1 MKLLPFCTWLPC
13 LVVFSL
19 CLGCECGAPRRT
31 GRSKRDLVRAREAGG
46 VSPGACGTRL
56 PRGKRSVSGTEQRAG
71 RLQARFSHPGERAST
86 TLSRNS
92 VYFSGR
98 GDQLRLKPS
107 VEVPRG
113 NFTLEMWI
121 KPEGGQRSP
130 SVIAGLLGF
139 TASSTFRCN
148 PDIYRLHC
156 AHATCKLLFVS
167 KNT

>member
-1 MKLLPFCTWLPC
+1 MKLLRFCTWLPC
-13 LVVFSL
+13 LLVLSL
-19 CLGCECGAPRRT
+19 CLGCECSALRR
-31 GRSKRDLVRAREAGG
+31 KRDLMRAREAGG

-56 PRGKRSVSGTEQRAG
+56 PRGKRSVSETEQRVG
-71 RLQARFSHPGERAST
+71 CLHTRFSQPGESVSKALR
-86 TLSRNS
+86 RNS
-92 VYFSGR
+92 VYFTGR

-139 TASSTFRCN
+139 TAPSTFRCN
-148 PDIYRLHC
+148 PDI
-156 AHATCKLLFVS
+156 
-167 KNT
+167 

>member
-13 LVVFSL
+13 LLVFSL
-19 CLGCECGAPRRT
+19 CLGCECGALRRT
-31 GRSKRDLVRAREAGG
+31 GWSKRDLVRAREAGG

-56 PRGKRSVSGTEQRAG
+56 PRGKRSVSGPERLAG
-71 RLQARFSHPGERAST
+71 RLHARFSQPGDTAST
-86 TLSRNS
+86 ALGRNS

-98 GDQLRLKPS
+98 DQLRLKPS

-139 TASSTFRCN
+139 TAPSTFRCN
-148 PDIYRLHC
+148 PDIYWLHC
-156 AHATCKLLFVS
+156 ALATCKLLFVG
-167 KNT
+167 KNM

>member
-1 MKLLPFCTWLPC
+1 MKLLPFSTWLPC
-13 LVVFSL
+13 LLVFSL
-19 CLGCECGAPRRT
+19 CLGCECGALRRT

-56 PRGKRSVSGTEQRAG
+56 PRGKRSVSGAEW
-71 RLQARFSHPGERAST
+71 RASRLHAHFSQSGASASI
-86 TLSRNS
+86 TLRRNS

-139 TASSTFRCN
+139 TAPFTFRCN
-148 PDIYRLHC
+148 PDIYIYIY
-156 AHATCKLLFVS
+156 
-167 KNT
+167 